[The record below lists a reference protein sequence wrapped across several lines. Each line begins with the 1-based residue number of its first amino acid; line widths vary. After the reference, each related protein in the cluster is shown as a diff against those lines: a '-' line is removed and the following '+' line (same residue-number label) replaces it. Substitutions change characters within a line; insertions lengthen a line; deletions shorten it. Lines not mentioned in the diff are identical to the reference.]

1 MSERPP
7 PLAPQTPFEDKENKP
22 KKRGNPNFYK
32 GMPSL
37 NPAGKPKGTM
47 NKYAA
52 LSRELMN
59 ENAVEI
65 VATVLAK
72 AKEGDVHC
80 LKMCMDRILPV
91 QKAID
96 PNRTKNDAQVIINV
110 ASIESI
116 EQKVSEYDEAELVE
130 PEEKSDDEV
139 VATINTS
146 PMADKFKDV

>member
-1 MSERPP
+1 MSE
-7 PLAPQTPFEDKENKP
+7 K

-37 NPAGKPKGTM
+37 NPTGKPKGTM

-116 EQKVSEYDEAELVE
+116 EQKASEYDEAELVE
-130 PEEKSDDEV
+130 PEEKSDDEIIV
-139 VATINTS
+139 NVAKNGRT
-146 PMADKFKDV
+146 KY